1 MIQTNL
7 SSRPFYNEHVL
18 RLALTVVGGLVIL
31 ATAINVVQAVRLT
44 GQQRALGSHAA
55 QSEAE
60 AARLRTQAVAARSQ
74 INPKELESVAAAA
87 REANAIIDQR
97 AFSWTALFGTF
108 EQSLPPDVRIV
119 AVQPRQESDGRVM
132 ISVSVQA
139 KRVEDLDAFVEAL
152 EGTKRFRKVLT
163 LEEQTNTDGL
173 LEAIVE
179 GEYVGGP
186 TRG

>member
-1 MIQTNL
+1 MVRTNL
-7 SSRPFYNEHVL
+7 SSRPFYNEYVL
-18 RLALTVVGGLVIL
+18 RLALAIVGGLVVV
-31 ATAINVVQAVRLT
+31 ATAVNVVQAVRLS
-44 GQQRALGSHAA
+44 GQQRTLGAHAA

-60 AARLRTQAVAARSQ
+60 AARLRTQAAAARRQ

-97 AFSWTALFGTF
+97 AFSWTALFGHF
-108 EQSLPPDVRIV
+108 EQSLPSDVRIV

-132 ISVSVQA
+132 VTVSVQA
-139 KRVEDLDAFVEAL
+139 RRVEDLDAFVEAL
-152 EGTKRFRKVLT
+152 EKGGGFRKVLT
-163 LEEQTNTDGL
+163 LEEQTNTEGL